1 MRKKSFY
8 LIVLSLVTVLSLFI
22 PIDSVFAADTALE
35 DIQEKGTLVIGTSA
49 DFPPY
54 EFHSTVNGKDTIVG
68 MDISIAQKIAEDLG
82 VELKIEDIGFDSLLP
97 ALESEKVDM
106 VISGMSPTEER
117 RQSVDFSDVYYTGG
131 QNIVVRETDKEI
143 YTNTDDLTGL
153 KVGVQTGSL
162 QETLAQ
168 EQMPDS
174 EILSLTKTTDLLLAL
189 KTNKIE
195 AILMEKPSAEAY
207 VGNDNQIVTFDGG
220 FLLEEGEQGSA
231 IAFKKDTQSLV
242 EVVNA
247 SLTEINEQDLIPS
260 YLEEAGSHLKAAQT
274 GTDEETESSNSI
286 FNYWKYFL
294 SGTGYTILIS
304 VVSVFFGSILGVGL
318 SFMRMSKNKIM
329 HYASTAYVEFVRGTP
344 MMIQVMFIYFA
355 VGYLVNIPAL
365 ASGIIAVSLNS
376 AAYICEII
384 RSGLNSVP
392 KGQAEAARSL
402 GMSKNIAMR
411 QIIFPQALKNIWP
424 ALGNEFITVIKESSI
439 VSIVGVSDLIFQTR
453 VVTSVSYRGIAPLV
467 VTMIIYFILTFS
479 LTKLLNHYEGKMNHD

>member
-1 MRKKSFY
+1 MKKNSFY
-8 LIVLSLVTVLSLFI
+8 LIVLSLLTVIGLFVPVETVT
-22 PIDSVFAADTALE
+22 AADTALE

-54 EFHSTVNGKDTIVG
+54 EFHATVDGKDTIVG

-106 VISGMSPTEER
+106 VISGMSPTNER
-117 RQSVDFSDVYYTGG
+117 KQSVDFSDVYYSGG
-131 QNIVVRETDKEI
+131 HNIVVREADKDI
-143 YTNTDDLTGL
+143 YKSTEDLNGL

-168 EQMPDS
+168 EQLPNS
-174 EILSLTKTTDLLLAL
+174 ELLSLSKITDLILAL

-195 AILMEKPSAEAY
+195 AIVMEKPSAEAY
-207 VGNDNQIVTFDGG
+207 VGNDDQIVTFDGG
-220 FLLEEGEQGSA
+220 FVLEEEEQGSA

-242 EVVNA
+242 DAVNA
-247 SLTEINEQDLIPS
+247 SLAEISEQDLIS
-260 YLEEAGSHLKAAQT
+260 DYLEEAGTHLQAAQT
-274 GTDEETESSNSI
+274 GSNGDEENSNSI
-286 FNYWKYFL
+286 FNYWQYFL
-294 SGTGYTILIS
+294 KGTGYTILIS

-329 HYASTAYVEFVRGTP
+329 HFIATAYVEFVRGTP

-355 VGYLVNIPAL
+355 VGYLINIPAL

-402 GMSKNIAMR
+402 GMSKKISMR

-439 VSIVGVSDLIFQTR
+439 VSIIGVSDLIFQTK

>member
-8 LIVLSLVTVLSLFI
+8 LIVLSLVTVLGLFI

-242 EVVNA
+242 EVVNT

-260 YLEEAGSHLKAAQT
+260 YLEEAGSHLKATQT

-294 SGTGYTILIS
+294 MG
-304 VVSVFFGSILGVGL
+304 
-318 SFMRMSKNKIM
+318 
-329 HYASTAYVEFVRGTP
+329 
-344 MMIQVMFIYFA
+344 QD
-355 VGYLVNIPAL
+355 
-365 ASGIIAVSLNS
+365 
-376 AAYICEII
+376 I
-384 RSGLNSVP
+384 R
-392 KGQAEAARSL
+392 
-402 GMSKNIAMR
+402 
-411 QIIFPQALKNIWP
+411 F
-424 ALGNEFITVIKESSI
+424 
-439 VSIVGVSDLIFQTR
+439 
-453 VVTSVSYRGIAPLV
+453 
-467 VTMIIYFILTFS
+467 
-479 LTKLLNHYEGKMNHD
+479 